1 MDPDFAQRRRVAI
14 ALAITA
20 IAAPAAFLFDRGTGD
35 EVTLPPITVS
45 GITTDTAAVQA
56 DNSGPSVS
64 ADVMGTMPVGF
75 IEGTAVPVEDDPPTI
90 AIPRS
95 NDSISGTAS
104 FSRALTNATVCQL
117 KDPTLF
123 NAKVTVTN
131 LDNSRSVRC
140 IASVRGVDLTD
151 DVVLHA
157 DAFLQIADLADAP
170 VHVQISK

>member
-20 IAAPAAFLFDRGTGD
+20 IAAPAAFLFDRGAAD
-35 EVTLPPITVS
+35 DVSLPPITVS
-45 GITTDTAAVQA
+45 GVTTGTAAVEA
-56 DNSGPSVS
+56 DSSGPTVTV
-64 ADVMGTMPVGF
+64 DVMGDPPIGF
-75 IEGTAVPVEDDPPTI
+75 IVGTAVPVADDPATI
-90 AIPRS
+90 AIPRLS
-95 NDSISGTAS
+95 DSISGTAS
-104 FSRALTNATVCQL
+104 FSRALPNATVCQL
-117 KDPTLF
+117 KDPALF

-140 IASVRGVDLTD
+140 IASVRGFDLTD
-151 DVVLHA
+151 EVVLHA